1 MPNPQSP
8 SRFSRPLLPS
18 LRSLPPLPMPAF
30 LAAMDTARRNLTLAL
45 GASLLLHAVLLTI
58 HFTPPDF
65 IDKARERALDVIL
78 VNSKSKSRPDKAQAR
93 AQTSL
98 DGGGNTEEDR
108 RARTPLPPSPN
119 TKEGRELI
127 EAQRRVAEL
136 EAQQRQQMLTQLK
149 SEKTLGAD
157 RTRKDLAPAP
167 EPVRS
172 GTDLASSALAIARI
186 EGQISRQME
195 EYNQRPRKKFIGAR
209 VEEYRFAQYVE
220 DWRQK
225 IERIGNLNYPD
236 AAKGRLYGS
245 LVLTVIIRANGDL
258 ERVEVNRSSGKGLLD
273 DAALRI
279 VQMAAPYAAFPE
291 SIRRDTDV
299 LEITRTWTFTN
310 ADRLRS
316 D

>member
-1 MPNPQSP
+1 
-8 SRFSRPLLPS
+8 
-18 LRSLPPLPMPAF
+18 
-30 LAAMDTARRNLTLAL
+30 MDAPRRNLTLAL
-45 GASLLLHAVLLTI
+45 GASLLIHAVVLAI
-58 HFTPPDF
+58 RFTPPDF

-78 VNSKSKSRPDKAQAR
+78 VNSKSKSRPNKAQAK

-119 TKEGRELI
+119 TREGRELL

-136 EAQQRQQMLTQLK
+136 EAQQQEMLTRLA
-149 SEKTLGAD
+149 SEKAIAANKNQNKPTPTPEPSRSGV
-157 RTRKDLAPAP
+157 DLAN
-167 EPVRS
+167 
-172 GTDLASSALAIARI
+172 SALAIARI
-186 EGQISRQME
+186 EGQISRQLD

-236 AAKGRLYGS
+236 AVRGRLYGS
-245 LVLTVIIRANGDL
+245 LVLTVIIKANGDL
-258 ERVEVNRSSGKGLLD
+258 ERVEVSRSSGKSLLD
-273 DAALRI
+273 DAARRI
-279 VQMAAPYAAFPE
+279 VQMAAPYAAFPDA
-291 SIRRDTDV
+291 IRRDTDV

>member
-1 MPNPQSP
+1 MPSP
-8 SRFSRPLLPS
+8 SRFSWPVLPS
-18 LRSLPPLPMPAF
+18 LPLPAF
-30 LAAMDTARRNLTLAL
+30 LAAMDPPQRNLTLAL
-45 GASLLLHAVLLTI
+45 GVSLLFHAALLAVR
-58 HFTPPDF
+58 FTPPDF

-78 VNSKSKSRPDKAQAR
+78 VNSKSKSRPTKAQAKG
-93 AQTSL
+93 QTNL

-108 RARTPLPPSPN
+108 RAKTPLPPSPN
-119 TKEGRELI
+119 TREGRELI

-136 EAQQRQQMLTQLK
+136 EAQQQQMMKRLT
-149 SEKTLGAD
+149 SEKVVAED
-157 RTRKDLAPAP
+157 RAQNHQAPAP

-172 GTDLASSALAIARI
+172 GADLASSALAIARI
-186 EGQISRQME
+186 EGQIARQLE

-220 DWRQK
+220 DWRLK

-245 LVLTVIIRANGDL
+245 LVLSVIIKANGDL
-258 ERVEVNRSSGKGLLD
+258 DRVEVSRSSGKSLLD
-273 DAALRI
+273 DAARRI
-279 VQMAAPYAAFPE
+279 VQMAAPFAAFPE

>member
-1 MPNPQSP
+1 MPMPP
-8 SRFSRPLLPS
+8 RLSRPALPS
-18 LRSLPPLPMPAF
+18 IQMPAF
-30 LAAMDTARRNLTLAL
+30 LAAMDAPQRNLTLAL
-45 GASLLLHAVLLTI
+45 GVSLLLHAALLAVR
-58 HFTPPDF
+58 FTPPDIF
-65 IDKARERALDVIL
+65 DKARERAMDVIL
-78 VNSKSKSRPDKAQAR
+78 VNSKSKNRPDKAQAK
-93 AQTSL
+93 AQTNL

-108 RARTPLPPSPN
+108 RAKTPLPPSPN
-119 TKEGRELI
+119 TREGTDLI

-136 EAQQRQQMLTQLK
+136 EAQQQQMMTRVA
-149 SEKTLGAD
+149 SEKAVAAD
-157 RTRKDLAPAP
+157 KTRNNPTPAPA
-167 EPVRS
+167 EIRT
-172 GTDLASSALAIARI
+172 GADLASSALAIARI
-186 EGQISRQME
+186 EGQISRQLE

-245 LVLTVIIRANGDL
+245 LVLTVIIKSNGDL
-258 ERVEVNRSSGKGLLD
+258 DRVEVNRSSGQRLLD
-273 DAALRI
+273 EAARRI
-279 VQMAAPYAAFPE
+279 VQMSAPFAAFPE
-291 SIRRDTDV
+291 AIRRDTDV